1 MTTEPRK
8 IELKY
13 DPALHNGKKRPSTP
27 DEELIYPYLDTA
39 YNLLREA
46 AVRLVFQEIRDQGA
60 EQGISVGTDEELFAE
75 SAASGVPGAPTT
87 YMDLAPDNDMA
98 SLGFFTAFEVLA
110 AQALED
116 ASEGLRLR

>member
-46 AVRLVFQEIRDQGA
+46 AVRLVLLEVRDQA
-60 EQGISVGTDEELFAE
+60 AAQGTSIGTDEELFAE
-75 SAASGVPGAPTT
+75 SAATGGPAT